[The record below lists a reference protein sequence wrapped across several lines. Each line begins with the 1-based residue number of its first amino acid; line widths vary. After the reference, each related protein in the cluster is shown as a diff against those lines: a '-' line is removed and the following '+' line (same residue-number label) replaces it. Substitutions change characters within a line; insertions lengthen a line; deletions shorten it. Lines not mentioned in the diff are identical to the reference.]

1 MLVGVGRADPVPE
14 MEGLRLPV
22 TEAPV
27 DKVAVVVLLGVK
39 VGEAVTLEEGVAA
52 PEFVVDMVA
61 LVVVVIV
68 SPVDVF
74 PPWHLLHLMVEAA
87 AEGVRW
93 V

>member
-39 VGEAVTLEEGVAA
+39 VGEAVTLEEGVTA

-68 SPVDVF
+68 
-74 PPWHLLHLMVEAA
+74 LLGVTCAVCDSVIAAVREA
-87 AEGVRW
+87 VC